1 MNFLYELRMA
11 ARQFRKAIGFS
22 ALAVA
27 TLALGIGATT
37 SIFSLVDQVL
47 MRMLPVVNPNQLYY
61 LTMHGGDTGRTSSHG
76 GSSGLYFSY
85 PMFRDLKAQNS
96 AFSGLA
102 ATFPSQAGL
111 QWHNDSTLSNVEL
124 VSGNYFDVLGVKPA
138 IGRMFVDADEGSKN
152 SSPIMVLSFDFWQRR
167 FGSDPG
173 VIGTTV
179 LVNNHPF
186 QIVGVVAPGFRG
198 TMSGTAPD
206 FYVPMNMKPQIT
218 PGWDDLDV
226 RRSRWLNLI
235 ARLKPGLTVP
245 KAQASLDPLWKS
257 IREEEFKSIRTA
269 PPDFHKS
276 FVEKSTVTLAPAAHG
291 FTDFADSLRK
301 PLVILFGMVV
311 LLAIMAAVNVAGL
324 LLVRAAGRVREMSV
338 RYALG
343 ATRQRVAR
351 QLLIEGLMLGIAGGI
366 CGAFLAP
373 LISGTLLRV
382 MFTDVTTAP
391 LSSAPDVRVLTFDI
405 TISVMLAL
413 LFSITPVLQFW
424 RPNVVPA
431 LKQQTFTAGGSSAI
445 FRRAIVGVQIGMS
458 LLLLVGA
465 GLFIR
470 TLHNLKHVDVGFA
483 PDHLVTV
490 RINPRLAGYEADQVA
505 PLYQRML
512 TTLSG
517 QPGVKSVAITDDPDL
532 ADDNRRTSISVA
544 GRPRDDKALD
554 DIERAGVNSTYFST
568 LQMPFITGRSIE
580 ESDRLGSQQV
590 AVVNEKLARLA
601 FGDPQQALGKTF
613 KGGAKEEEYTIVGVV
628 HDSKHT
634 GVKEQVD
641 AGYYTSIFQHKEP
654 EAVEIYVR
662 TYQEPQFAMSM
673 VRTALK
679 NLDSKLIPDSLQT
692 MDEQIS
698 QLLINERLLAMLASG
713 FGVLSVLMAAIGLY
727 GVLAFSTAQRTREI
741 GIRMAL
747 GASRVNVVKLVLR
760 EVVILSGVSIAL
772 SLPIALA
779 LGRLVRSQLY
789 GVSAYDPVTIA
800 GVVIAV
806 AAAACAA
813 SFLPVRRAST
823 VDPMSALR
831 YE

>member
-1 MNFLYELRMA
+1 
-11 ARQFRKAIGFS
+11 
-22 ALAVA
+22 
-27 TLALGIGATT
+27 
-37 SIFSLVDQVL
+37 
-47 MRMLPVVNPNQLYY
+47 
-61 LTMHGGDTGRTSSHG
+61 
-76 GSSGLYFSY
+76 
-85 PMFRDLKAQNS
+85 
-96 AFSGLA
+96 
-102 ATFPSQAGL
+102 
-111 QWHNDSTLSNVEL
+111 
-124 VSGNYFDVLGVKPA
+124 
-138 IGRMFVDADEGSKN
+138 
-152 SSPIMVLSFDFWQRR
+152 
-167 FGSDPG
+167 
-173 VIGTTV
+173 
-179 LVNNHPF
+179 
-186 QIVGVVAPGFRG
+186 
-198 TMSGTAPD
+198 
-206 FYVPMNMKPQIT
+206 
-218 PGWDDLDV
+218 
-226 RRSRWLNLI
+226 
-235 ARLKPGLTVP
+235 
-245 KAQASLDPLWKS
+245 
-257 IREEEFKSIRTA
+257 
-269 PPDFHKS
+269 
-276 FVEKSTVTLAPAAHG
+276 
-291 FTDFADSLRK
+291 
-301 PLVILFGMVV
+301 
-311 LLAIMAAVNVAGL
+311 
-324 LLVRAAGRVREMSV
+324 
-338 RYALG
+338 
-343 ATRQRVAR
+343 
-351 QLLIEGLMLGIAGGI
+351 
-366 CGAFLAP
+366 
-373 LISGTLLRV
+373 
-382 MFTDVTTAP
+382 
-391 LSSAPDVRVLTFDI
+391 
-405 TISVMLAL
+405 
-413 LFSITPVLQFW
+413 
-424 RPNVVPA
+424 
-431 LKQQTFTAGGSSAI
+431 
-445 FRRAIVGVQIGMS
+445 
-458 LLLLVGA
+458 
-465 GLFIR
+465 
-470 TLHNLKHVDVGFA
+470 
-483 PDHLVTV
+483 
-490 RINPRLAGYEADQVA
+490 
-505 PLYQRML
+505 LYQRML